1 MKSNNE
7 VLKRLLD
14 VPFAS
19 HRYEQIEAIL
29 AAGKVARFTIPHA
42 KLWKDVNEWNM
53 DADGDL
59 TAFRISSNAA
69 SPLTCWYNRGYLLTQ
84 VEP

>member
-1 MKSNNE
+1 
-7 VLKRLLD
+7 LKRLLD